1 MGGIHRIPVGDVPGG
16 LHLCG
21 LEVVGPDPDAVLDH
35 VGASV
40 LVCLQTDEEILR
52 RHPSYIDWLG
62 TSRSHE
68 VLRLPTPDYLVS
80 PDDDV
85 LSLVEVLFEHLE
97 DGRNVLIHC
106 GAGWG
111 RAGVIAVLV
120 MAAGGC
126 TIEDAVRD
134 LRLARPSAG
143 PESAEQNWQVD
154 RLGARL
160 S

>member
-1 MGGIHRIPVGDVPGG
+1 MGDVPGG

-35 VGASV
+35 VEASV

-52 RHPSYIDWLG
+52 RYPTYIGWLG
-62 TSRSHE
+62 ASRSHA

-80 PDDDV
+80 SDDEV
-85 LSLVEVLFEHLE
+85 LSLVGMVFGHLE
-97 DGRNVLIHC
+97 DGRNVLVHC

-111 RAGVIAVLV
+111 RAGVIAVLI
-120 MAAGGC
+120 MAAGGS
-126 TIEDAVRD
+126 TVEDAVRD

-143 PESAEQNWQVD
+143 PESAQQIGQVD
-154 RLGARL
+154 RLATRL
-160 S
+160 G